1 MSYLQKISPQDK
13 NSLIRFLDEWRKK
26 SVFPP
31 DSLGQILGDFN
42 ITSSSSNAML
52 SPSKGDGGD
61 EFGKK
66 RSAAVA
72 GLTDFN
78 NAKKASRLC
87 PFREGNCPY
96 GDKCRFNHHD
106 TNSLDQYAA
115 RLLKLLTG
123 SRFPVASSSST
134 NSNTLVYIEN
144 VEADSVS
151 ANTNNLLLNLTS
163 PTNESAAQPL
173 DLSVFDG
180 KYWEK
185 SIIDRLHN
193 ATENN
198 PTAGSNP
205 EDGSTDDAI
214 VPKAALKFQRRKS
227 NQVQTEQLPMMVMMT
242 NPVLSSAAPAQ
253 FFEISHQNLVELYVS
268 NTPTV
273 SNM

>member
-1 MSYLQKISPQDK
+1 MIQ
-13 NSLIRFLDEWRKK
+13 
-26 SVFPP
+26 
-31 DSLGQILGDFN
+31 
-42 ITSSSSNAML
+42 
-52 SPSKGDGGD
+52 GDGGD

-66 RSAAVA
+66 RSAAGA

-78 NAKKASRLC
+78 NVKKASRLC

-115 RLLKLLTG
+115 RLLKTLTG
-123 SRFPVASSSST
+123 NRFPVTSSSST
-134 NSNTLVYIEN
+134 NANTLVYIEN

-163 PTNESAAQPL
+163 PTNEPAAQPL

-185 SIIDRLHN
+185 SIIHRLHN

-198 PTAGSNP
+198 STTGGIP

-214 VPKAALKFQRRKS
+214 VPKAALKFQHRKS
-227 NQVQTEQLPMMVMMT
+227 NHVQTEQLPMMVMMT
-242 NPVLSSAAPAQ
+242 NPVLSSVAPAQ
-253 FFEISHQNLVELYVS
+253 FFEVSHQNLVELYVS